1 MKRVISGMRPT
12 GRLHLGN
19 LEGAL
24 KNWIKLQDS
33 YESFFMVADLHALTT
48 EYANPK
54 SISSDTREMVIDW
67 VSMGLDPGKSIL
79 FVQSN
84 VPAHAELH
92 LVLSMITPVSW
103 LERCPTY
110 KEQINTLVG
119 KDLSTYG
126 FLGYPVLQSA
136 DILIYKGEV
145 VPVGE
150 DQLPHLELTREIT
163 RRFNRY
169 YGDVFPEPDA
179 LLTRTPKVLGTD
191 GRKMSKS
198 YNNCIYLSD
207 TEEEMNKKVMGMFTC
222 PDKIRLSDPGKPEEC
237 PVYSLHK
244 LYQKDEQI
252 LKEVAVHCKEG
263 TIGCVDC
270 KRKLIPCLNEALIP
284 YRKKRTELLAS
295 GAEKIDRILKD
306 GASRASSVANETIKE
321 VKEAI
326 GFIV

>member
-48 EYANPK
+48 EYASPK

-92 LVLSMITPVSW
+92 LVLSMITPISW

-169 YGDVFPEPDA
+169 YGNVFPEPDA
-179 LLTRTPKVLGTD
+179 LLTRTPRVLGTD

-207 TEEEMNKKVMGMFTC
+207 TEEEVNKKVMGMFTC

-237 PVYSLHK
+237 PVHSLHK
-244 LYQKDEQI
+244 PK
-252 LKEVAVHCKEG
+252 
-263 TIGCVDC
+263 
-270 KRKLIPCLNEALIP
+270 
-284 YRKKRTELLAS
+284 
-295 GAEKIDRILKD
+295 
-306 GASRASSVANETIKE
+306 
-321 VKEAI
+321 
-326 GFIV
+326 